1 MTMKRFLAL
10 STACFALAACTTI
23 RDVSDSH
30 EGGRYRVGETA
41 TARIGEVMFDQARY
55 TSAPEA
61 FTRASIPPAP
71 GRRGVAISTRLVARD
86 VDGERAYC
94 TPIESSFAC
103 FYDLDRNGDLDHVL
117 VSNLGIVSSKQPL
130 EPAVKYDLGPGS
142 TMRGF
147 KSELIYQGRAG
158 DVLTLS
164 YRDYANSLS
173 LPSYE
178 QTLSYTLDPKA
189 PTEIRYRDARFK
201 VLQAD
206 NQSIRY
212 QILSGFSDAQS
223 P

>member
-1 MTMKRFLAL
+1 MKRLLAL
-10 STACFALAACTTI
+10 STACIALGACTTI

-41 TARIGEVMFDQARY
+41 TAGVGEVMFDQARY
-55 TSAPEA
+55 TAPPEA
-61 FTRASIPPAP
+61 FPKASIPPAP
-71 GRRGVAISTRLVARD
+71 GRRGVTISTRLVARE

-103 FYDLDRNGDLDHVL
+103 FYDLDHSGDFDHVL
-117 VSNLGIVSSKQPL
+117 VSNIGIVSSKRVL

-147 KSELIYQGRAG
+147 KSELVYQGRAG
-158 DVLTLS
+158 DVLTLR

-178 QTLSYTLDPKA
+178 QTLNYTLDPKA
-189 PTEIRYRDARFK
+189 PTEIQYRDARFK

-212 QILSGFSDAQS
+212 EILSSFSGS
-223 P
+223 

>member
-1 MTMKRFLAL
+1 MTMNRLLAL
-10 STACFALAACTTI
+10 AACSALAACTTI
-23 RDVSDSH
+23 RDVSDPH

-41 TARIGEVMFDQARY
+41 TARVGEVMFDQSHY
-55 TSAPEA
+55 TAAPEA
-61 FTRASIPPAP
+61 FTKASIPPAP
-71 GRRGVAISTRLVARD
+71 GRRGVSINSRLVARD

-94 TPIESSFAC
+94 TPIENSFAC
-103 FYDLDRNGDLDHVL
+103 FYDLDHNGDFDHVL
-117 VSNLGIVSSKQPL
+117 VSNVGIVSSKRPL

-158 DVLTLS
+158 DVLTLR

-173 LPSYE
+173 MPSYE
-178 QTLSYTLDPKA
+178 QTLTYTLDAKS
-189 PTEIRYRDARFK
+189 PTEIQYRDARIK

-212 QILSGFSDAQS
+212 EILSGFSGS
-223 P
+223 